1 MFNIEKK
8 KKNKDYQHKG
18 RNLKKKT
25 RLNLVNFYNFIGKLL
40 SNFFHT

>member
-18 RNLKKKT
+18 RNLKKK
-25 RLNLVNFYNFIGKLL
+25 NKIKF
-40 SNFFHT
+40 S